1 MDQEILNP
9 ETADYELIYAGGN
22 SLGPIQ
28 IAPGVI
34 ARIAE
39 MAVRQVEGVRV
50 ASKGGFSKFLRSDDS
65 KKRVEVELGNA
76 ECQITL
82 YLEMVYG
89 TPMSEL
95 AYKVQRE
102 VKTNVERMTG
112 RPVTTV
118 NVMIVGLYT
127 EQSDE
132 EE

>member
-132 EE
+132 DE